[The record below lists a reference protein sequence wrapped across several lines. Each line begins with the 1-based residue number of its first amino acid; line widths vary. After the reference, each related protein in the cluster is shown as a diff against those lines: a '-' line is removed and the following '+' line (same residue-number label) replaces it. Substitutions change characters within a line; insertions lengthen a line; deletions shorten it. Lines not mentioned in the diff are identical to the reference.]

1 MLRRRALSRGILVAL
16 IVSPPQSWSWLP
28 RPYLFRAGSF
38 AVSSY
43 MAALYVGFVCG
54 LLAAVPVA
62 RERGVDESSFVVA
75 AVILLMPALAG
86 GRLWFLMQWPRNIFT
101 RDSWRRG
108 QGGAGL
114 YGGLLL
120 SVAVSPLVLLTA
132 GVRFWPF
139 WDAAAIILL
148 TGMMITRAGCFLNGC
163 CVGRATNG
171 PLGLWLPDRAG
182 QWKRR
187 YPTQIFEALW
197 TAAILATLLLMR
209 DRLANGELFLAGA
222 IAYGAGR
229 VGLEQLRESAAN
241 RELATRI
248 NVAAS
253 IVIAVLAAGVFV
265 LRLV

>member
-1 MLRRRALSRGILVAL
+1 MALT
-16 IVSPPQSWSWLP
+16 VSPPPSRHWLP
-28 RPYLFRAGSF
+28 RAYLFRVGSF

-54 LLAAVPVA
+54 LLAAAPVA

-86 GRLWFLMQWPRNIFT
+86 GRLWFLMQWPRHIFA
-101 RDSWRRG
+101 RGSWRRG

-120 SVAVSPLVLLTA
+120 SVVVSPLVLSAA

-148 TGMMITRAGCFLNGC
+148 TGMMITRVGCFLNGC
-163 CVGRATNG
+163 CVGRATSG

-187 YPTQIFEALW
+187 YPTQILEALW
-197 TAAILATLLLMR
+197 TAVILGALLLMR
-209 DRLANGELFLAGA
+209 HRLADGELFLAGA

-229 VGLEQLRESAAN
+229 IGLERLRESAAN
-241 RELATRI
+241 RELSTRI
-248 NVAAS
+248 NLAAS
-253 IVIAVLAAGVFV
+253 IAIVLLAAGAFV
-265 LRLV
+265 LRLT